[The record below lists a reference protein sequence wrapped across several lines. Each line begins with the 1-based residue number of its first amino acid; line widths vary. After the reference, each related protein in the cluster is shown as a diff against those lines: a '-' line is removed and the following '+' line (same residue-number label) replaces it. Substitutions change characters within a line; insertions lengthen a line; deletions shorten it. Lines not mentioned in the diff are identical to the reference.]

1 MNKLNLF
8 MNFTERYRRILYLL
22 HGKSTKGIMNAGD
35 ECQID
40 DPTYHSTHGDVVH
53 PCVRYIEEGFE
64 GHKWWLVYTPLY
76 AGDDSL
82 ENPRLCYADAEDGE
96 APTDWKFY
104 CIIKDRPE
112 SGYNSDPTMFFKDEK
127 LYVFWRECDTPKTK
141 ELGCSHATMGCYVK
155 NKTVTYLEKPLMT
168 ENNASDDKE
177 VCPTIIAN
185 NNAFTAYAMHLS
197 TPMPKFIK
205 YLPSRIGSLIYRHH
219 LLAIAEGLG
228 LYDSAKNR
236 GIAIW
241 EGKAIEDTFQYMK
254 TVKFKNV
261 SSLYQPWHMD
271 IFADEITG
279 DQKHLYAIVQSRIK
293 FADLCL
299 AYSEDGEHFSFFK
312 KPLITNRTI
321 GMTGMYKPTSLVVH
335 GKFYLFYTAR
345 DNEDHHLNRLFITSE
360 DWTLLIDKLK

>member
-1 MNKLNLF
+1 
-8 MNFTERYRRILYLL
+8 
-22 HGKSTKGIMNAGD
+22 
-35 ECQID
+35 
-40 DPTYHSTHGDVVH
+40 
-53 PCVRYIEEGFE
+53 
-64 GHKWWLVYTPLY
+64 
-76 AGDDSL
+76 
-82 ENPRLCYADAEDGE
+82 
-96 APTDWKFY
+96 
-104 CIIKDRPE
+104 
-112 SGYNSDPTMFFKDEK
+112 
-127 LYVFWRECDTPKTK
+127 
-141 ELGCSHATMGCYVK
+141 
-155 NKTVTYLEKPLMT
+155 
-168 ENNASDDKE
+168 
-177 VCPTIIAN
+177 
-185 NNAFTAYAMHLS
+185 
-197 TPMPKFIK
+197 MPKFIK

-299 AYSEDGEHFSFFK
+299 AYCEDGEHFSFFK